1 VFSACKES
9 DGFSTKKSSYER
21 WKLKNMKIE
30 ELKSMRDKQ
39 RKSLHVGRELQRK
52 KIVKWE
58 LFYMVQL
65 WVTHDGDL
73 VGRLGLRGSSFA
85 QVGGFPCVLACISF
99 SHISFSPIMKELVST
114 RSDLGLVDVHG
125 LGLYRI

>member
-1 VFSACKES
+1 
-9 DGFSTKKSSYER
+9 
-21 WKLKNMKIE
+21 
-30 ELKSMRDKQ
+30 
-39 RKSLHVGRELQRK
+39 
-52 KIVKWE
+52 
-58 LFYMVQL
+58 MVQL

-73 VGRLGLRGSSFA
+73 VGRLGVRGSSFA